1 MKRIMFIMAIVAMV
15 GVGCEREIIPN
26 KIWDTLQVEF
36 YEESAIV
43 EPEGGEMVIP
53 VLSTGVDRVYIDGC
67 QVYPE
72 CGDKMPEDSWITF
85 VEVIEVYDDFTR
97 ALPVWDS
104 GIRIVVEPNPSGGS
118 ERRAWI
124 TVNSSILSDK
134 IEVVQ
139 YAGCYGSEE

>member
-15 GVGCEREIIPN
+15 GVSCEREN

-97 ALPVWDS
+97 ALPVWNS

-124 TVNSSILSDK
+124 TVNSSILSDR

-139 YAGCYGSEE
+139 YAGCYGPEE

>member
-1 MKRIMFIMAIVAMV
+1 MKRIMFIMAFVAMV
-15 GVGCEREIIPN
+15 GVSCEREN

-97 ALPVWDS
+97 ALPVWNS

>member
-15 GVGCEREIIPN
+15 GVSCEREN

-72 CGDKMPEDSWITF
+72 CSDKMPEDSWITF

-97 ALPVWDS
+97 ALPVWNS

-118 ERRAWI
+118 ERRALI

>member
-15 GVGCEREIIPN
+15 GVSCEREN

-97 ALPVWDS
+97 ALPVWNS

-139 YAGCYGSEE
+139 YAGCYGPEE

>member
-15 GVGCEREIIPN
+15 GVSCERKN

-36 YEESAIV
+36 YEDSAIV

-97 ALPVWDS
+97 ALPVWNS

>member
-15 GVGCEREIIPN
+15 GVSCEREN

-72 CGDKMPEDSWITF
+72 CGDKMP
-85 VEVIEVYDDFTR
+85 
-97 ALPVWDS
+97 
-104 GIRIVVEPNPSGGS
+104 
-118 ERRAWI
+118 
-124 TVNSSILSDK
+124 
-134 IEVVQ
+134 
-139 YAGCYGSEE
+139 

>member
-15 GVGCEREIIPN
+15 GASCEREN
-26 KIWDTLQVEF
+26 KIWDKLQVEF

-72 CGDKMPEDSWITF
+72 CGDKMPDDSWITF

-97 ALPVWDS
+97 ALPVWNS

-139 YAGCYGSEE
+139 YAGCYGPEE

>member
-15 GVGCEREIIPN
+15 GVSCERKN

-97 ALPVWDS
+97 ALPVWNS